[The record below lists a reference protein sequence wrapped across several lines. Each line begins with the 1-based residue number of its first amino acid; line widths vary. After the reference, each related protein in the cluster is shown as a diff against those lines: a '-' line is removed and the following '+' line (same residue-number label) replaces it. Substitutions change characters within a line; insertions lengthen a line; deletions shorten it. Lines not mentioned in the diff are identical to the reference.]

1 MSNMLYLSASRI
13 TDFRDCPTR
22 YKLPVIDRIVPDT
35 EPEPFRMGTN
45 WHDIQ
50 HMMGMQGFSKL
61 TAPNASQVD
70 FEGLLI
76 DYLNKM
82 YEQCPASKTLEE
94 WAVEQN
100 MFLYTAWAYFEHYS
114 DTDVK
119 IIASELPF
127 ELPVLHPETG
137 RAVPNVRLRGKIDK
151 IVEYPNR
158 GMFIR
163 EYKST
168 SSSVE
173 DDSSFWKNLRMAMQ
187 PSIYYDAAIRLGY
200 PIKGIEYDVWRKP
213 TIKPKTLTQ
222 TLTRDFLDTGKY
234 IGEEFDV
241 LDSSSTGDPI
251 LIDNEQAEIL
261 PGKRGF
267 AIKETPR
274 MYGIRLLHD
283 IRERPH
289 FYFNRREITRSDQD
303 MESYRWQ
310 LYNIHTTLRTMISK
324 GCWYKNEK
332 QCEATFKCGYIP
344 ICYDGVD
351 VNERIPDGF
360 RRKEI

>member
-1 MSNMLYLSASRI
+1 MLYLSASRI
-13 TDFRDCPTR
+13 GDFKDCPTR
-22 YKLPVIDRIVPDT
+22 YKLAVIDRIIPDV

-45 WHDIQ
+45 WHEIQ
-50 HMMGMQGFSKL
+50 EWMGQHVGSSTFM
-61 TAPNASQVD
+61 ND
-70 FEGLLI
+70 LI
-76 DYLNKM
+76 DYLNDM
-82 YEQCPASKTLEE
+82 YDQCPPSKTLEE

-100 MFLYTAWAYFEHYS
+100 LFLYTAWAYFEHYS
-114 DTDVK
+114 DEGVK
-119 IIASELPF
+119 VIASELPF

-151 IVEYPNR
+151 IVEYPDR

-187 PSIYYDAAIRLGY
+187 PSIYYDAAVRLGY
-200 PIKGIEYDVWRKP
+200 SIKGIEYDVWRKP
-213 TIKPKTLTQ
+213 TIKPKNLTQ
-222 TLTRDFLDTGKY
+222 KDSKEVIETGKY
-234 IGEEFDV
+234 LGEKFEIEDYRKAEFVVDQKMM
-241 LDSSSTGDPI
+241 
-251 LIDNEQAEIL
+251 IDGEKVEITY
-261 PGKRGF
+261 GAKEGTF

-283 IRERPH
+283 IRERPY

-303 MESYRWQ
+303 MNSYRWQ

-344 ICYDGVD
+344 ICYDDVD

-360 RRKEI
+360 HRKEI